1 MVSICFYF
9 QVHQPYRLRRYS
21 VFDTDP
27 FYFDNRRNM
36 ELCRRV
42 AERCYRPTTRLLIEL
57 CNRFHPRF
65 RVSFS
70 LSGSVLDQFEAF
82 CPDVIELFQQLTA
95 TGCCEILAEPYDHSL
110 AFIYSREEFTEQVD
124 RHAERVNALFGAT
137 PRVFCN
143 TELIYNNDLAAFLHE
158 MGRFKG
164 ALCEGVDRIL
174 GYRTPNITYRP
185 PNVPAAETGC
195 PLTLLL
201 KNYRLSDDIAFRFSN
216 RDWEDW
222 PLTPAKF
229 VDSVARIEESGPT
242 CNLFMDYETFG
253 EHQSTQTGIH
263 GFLEALPE
271 AALDHAAG
279 AIDFKTPSE
288 VIDAHPPDEVYD
300 VPHMISWADTE
311 RDLSAWIGN
320 AMQAN
325 ALHELYRLERPI
337 KDKLASAE
345 TPEQEQH
352 ARYILDDWRKLTTSD
367 HTYYMCTKHFADG
380 IVHQYFNPYASPY
393 DGYINFMNV
402 LDNLRTRLTRTPL
415 HKIHT
420 ASPQSRAARV

>member
-27 FYFDNRRNM
+27 FYFDNAKNM
-36 ELCRRV
+36 EICRRV
-42 AERCYRPTTRLLIEL
+42 ADLCYRPTTRLLIDL
-57 CNRFHPRF
+57 CQRFHPDF

-70 LSGSVLDQFEAF
+70 LSGTVLDQFEAF
-82 CPDVIELFQQLTA
+82 CPDVIELFQQLVA
-95 TGCCEILAEPYDHSL
+95 TGCCELLAEPYDHSL
-110 AFIYSREEFTEQVD
+110 AFLYSRDEFVEQVD
-124 RHAERVNALFGAT
+124 RHTQRLQSLFGVT

-143 TELIYNNDLAAFLHE
+143 TELIYNNDLAAFLHQ
-158 MGRFKG
+158 MGRFHG

-174 GYRTPNITYRP
+174 GYRTPNIAYRP
-185 PNVPAAETGC
+185 PNIPAADAGS

-216 RDWEDW
+216 QDWEDW

-229 VDSVARIEESGPT
+229 VDSISRIEGSGST
-242 CNLFMDYETFG
+242 CNLFLDYETFG
-253 EHQSTQTGIH
+253 EHQNTETGIH
-263 GFLEALPE
+263 DFLAQLPE
-271 AALDHAAG
+271 AALSAG
-279 AIDFKTPSE
+279 SLNFRTPSQ
-288 VIDAHPPDEVYD
+288 VIEESDPQEAYD

-325 ALHELYRLERPI
+325 ALHELYRLERAI
-337 KDKLASAE
+337 KDKLDSAE
-345 TPEQEQH
+345 STEQEQH
-352 ARYILDDWRKLTTSD
+352 ASYILEDWHKLTASD
-367 HTYYMCTKHFADG
+367 HVYYMCTKHFADG
-380 IVHQYFNPYASPY
+380 VVHQYFNPYASPY

-402 LDNLRTRLTRTPL
+402 LDNLRTRLTRTPQ
-415 HKIHT
+415 HTIHT
-420 ASPQSRAARV
+420 KAQASQAAQA